1 MAQQGAPPAHEG
13 ASQASAPA
21 ASHGAAAAPRK
32 AKKPVAEE
40 DVHYDYESILTR
52 WTSERASGQS
62 EDALGASGD
71 RWASSSDRNLLV
83 RTGSLIEAGTA
94 YRRYLAAK
102 EILGPSLVTQLKK
115 TFIRADAAKR
125 GVLDLRSAA
134 GVIRDTFKV
143 KLTDHELRPLY
154 ESVDTD
160 RTGLECEE
168 FIVMIGDA
176 WDEKKATLKK
186 DWLKAGSDT
195 HNDAHGAAGAGP
207 ETSRRR
213 KHKKRLVYQG
223 GDRKDGDPPPPP
235 PLPHAGGTS
244 SPFSCDFMV
253 LCAPEAPDAPLGPE
267 EVG

>member
-1 MAQQGAPPAHEG
+1 MIFREKVPANLAGAALLHVE
-13 ASQASAPA
+13 AEWKDEDARATAA
-21 ASHGAAAAPRK
+21 ASRGNDARK
-32 AKKPVAEE
+32 AIK
-40 DVHYDYESILTR
+40 
-52 WTSERASGQS
+52 
-62 EDALGASGD
+62 
-71 RWASSSDRNLLV
+71 
-83 RTGSLIEAGTA
+83 
-94 YRRYLAAK
+94 
-102 EILGPSLVTQLKK
+102 
-115 TFIRADAAKR
+115 KR
-125 GVLDLRSAA
+125 GKSLSPAEMAGLEAEQRAA
-134 GVIRDTFKV
+134 EQDSMNVRATADT
-143 KLTDHELRPLY
+143 LQRNI
-154 ESVDTD
+154 DTD

-235 PLPHAGGTS
+235 PLPHAGGTR